1 MVTDAE
7 LIKKYDDYY
16 TRDKGKWSIVE
27 RDQLAYDTV
36 AEYIPEPTEILDV
49 GCGNGHTLEYFQQ
62 RHAAPKMYGIDLSQ
76 VAIDIAK
83 AKVVDGKL
91 EAAFLAEYT
100 PRRKFQVIV
109 CLGSAEHFTQLEDDL
124 KKMKSLL
131 KKDGVCYVEIP
142 NNLSYDEGEHT
153 FRQLRGGSRQ
163 YEWHLSKEE
172 WEAKFIEAG
181 FEIKRFY
188 KRDKPQW
195 EFCWVLA

>member
-36 AEYIPEPTEILDV
+36 IEYVAEPTEILDV
-49 GCGNGHTLEYFQQ
+49 GCGNGHTLEYFQK
-62 RHAAPKMYGIDLSQ
+62 RHAAAKMYGIDLSQ

-172 WEAKFIEAG
+172 WEAKFTEAG
-181 FEIKRFY
+181 FEIKKFY
-188 KRDKPQW
+188 RRERPQW